1 MMTEL
6 EFEALA
12 SEGYNRIA
20 LVSECM
26 SDLETPLSVYLKLAA
41 RDENTFLLESA
52 EGGKS
57 FSRKCFRRS
66 FRFRKQRRGVE
77 NICRHRRKNA
87 GNHSEIRSHHSGGRR
102 V

>member
-26 SDLETPLSVYLKLAA
+26 SDLETPLIPAYHRAPAEKCAGLYLTAGYHDVELQLKDV
-41 RDENTFLLESA
+41 DENDLFWFYVVNPANHFAA
-52 EGGKS
+52 EIDCVAEAE
-57 FSRKCFRRS
+57 RL
-66 FRFRKQRRGVE
+66 
-77 NICRHRRKNA
+77 
-87 GNHSEIRSHHSGGRR
+87 
-102 V
+102 

>member
-1 MMTEL
+1 MMTVL

-41 RDENTFLLESA
+41 RDKDTFPSA
-52 EGGKS
+52 
-57 FSRKCFRRS
+57 FS
-66 FRFRKQRRGVE
+66 
-77 NICRHRRKNA
+77 H
-87 GNHSEIRSHHSGGRR
+87 
-102 V
+102 